1 MGKIK
6 ELLIDLQN
14 EYGKELEDL
23 PEGFD
28 FDAYLSEKASVSEN
42 QEGQPD
48 LFCQIVKSRK

>member
-28 FDAYLSEKASVSEN
+28 FDAYLSEKASAPEKRGD
-42 QEGQPD
+42 QQD
-48 LFCQIVKSRK
+48 LFCQVVKSRK